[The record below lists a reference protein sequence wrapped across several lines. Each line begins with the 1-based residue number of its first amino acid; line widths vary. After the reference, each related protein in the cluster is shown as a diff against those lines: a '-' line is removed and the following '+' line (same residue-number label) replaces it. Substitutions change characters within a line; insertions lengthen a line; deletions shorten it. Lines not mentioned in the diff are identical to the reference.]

1 MYLFERKRIVSK
13 SYIEGVGNPNLSQGI
28 NVIHNQIEI
37 SNTTDETDIITAPM
51 NNKYLVSGSTFR
63 FGFQGMHQNENA
75 NGTLTFRIYIGENS
89 GQTIQMSY
97 SSNQSST
104 FMEFRGLASIRETGP
119 DGSYIATGI
128 YSVYPS
134 ESTVLNFTQ
143 GGNTNTSLNTQIK
156 NPTVKLTAEWSS
168 AHNNNELLIEN
179 AYMDFNTVASLS
191 LANGTFKIKD
201 KKDKK
206 LKTTNISSLIV
217 SSVSKDKS

>member
-1 MYLFERKRIVSK
+1 MYLPERERIVSQK
-13 SYIEGVGNPNLSQGI
+13 YVGGIGNPNLSQGL
-28 NVIHNQIEI
+28 NVIDGQIEI
-37 SNTTDETDIITAPM
+37 SDTDEETDIISATF
-51 NNKYLVSGSTFR
+51 NNKYLVLGSTFR

-75 NGTLTFRIYIGENS
+75 TGTLTFRIYIGENS
-89 GQTIQMSY
+89 GQTIQASY
-97 SSNQSST
+97 SASQSST

-119 DGSYIATGI
+119 DGSFIATGI

-156 NPTVKLTAEWSS
+156 EPVVRLTAEWST

-179 AYMDFNTVASLS
+179 AYMEYNTVASLS
-191 LANGTFKIKD
+191 IAGGTFKVKD

-206 LKTTNISSLIV
+206 LKIANLSDLII
-217 SSVSKDKS
+217 KKIKIKN